1 MDGSHVMVSERRRMT
16 KMSSK
21 NCELANSNMTALL
34 RLTSSRLAMSAGLSR
49 LVPVSVAQKPLV

>member
-1 MDGSHVMVSERRRMT
+1 MT